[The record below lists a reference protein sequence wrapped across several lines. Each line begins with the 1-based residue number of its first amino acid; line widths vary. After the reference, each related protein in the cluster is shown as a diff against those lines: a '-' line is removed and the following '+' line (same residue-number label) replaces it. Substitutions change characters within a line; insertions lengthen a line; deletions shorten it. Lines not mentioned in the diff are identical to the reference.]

1 MDVMDKELKVPKL
14 RFKDDGGREFP
25 QWEERKLGEVCKI
38 VTGNSNVDESLE
50 NGKYRF
56 FDRGIDVEHF
66 LDSYYLD
73 TEAIIYAGEG
83 SSFLPR
89 YYEGKFALHQ
99 RCYALYN
106 FVGINIKYCYY
117 YLLTCNNH
125 FMRYA
130 VGTTVKSLRLNSF
143 QSCIVFL
150 PTLPEQRKIAD
161 FLTAYDELID
171 NQKKRV
177 EVLKL
182 RKKGLL
188 QKIFSQEI
196 RFKDDEGREF
206 PAWEERRLGDC
217 AEINPLSVNLPK
229 RFIYIDLESV
239 KSGRLLSYKVLT
251 KENAPSRAQRQV
263 LNGDILFQMVRPYQN
278 NHLLFNEISKLPVV
292 ASTGYSILRCNKNY
306 SGYIYYAVQEK
317 NFFRDMLNSC
327 VGATYPAINVY
338 SLSMLKILL
347 PTLPEQRKIADFLSV
362 ADHQITLEE
371 KRLDTMRLIKKALF
385 QQLFV

>member
-14 RFKDDGGREFP
+14 RFKDDEGREFP
-25 QWEERKLGEVCKI
+25 QWEKRRLGEVALNISSGKSQKCEDGKYSLYGSTGI
-38 VTGNSNVDESLE
+38 IGNSREADYLGSKLIIARV
-50 NGKYRF
+50 GACGFCRF
-56 FDRGIDVEHF
+56 VTEPCGISDNALVITSNDYNYN
-66 LDSYYLD
+66 LQWLYY
-73 TEAIIYAGEG
+73 
-83 SSFLPR
+83 
-89 YYEGKFALHQ
+89 
-99 RCYALYN
+99 C
-106 FVGINIKYCYY
+106 VGIKH
-117 YLLTCNNH
+117 LE
-125 FMRYA
+125 RYA
-130 VGTTVKSLRLNSF
+130 IGTAQPLITGSLLKRINLLF
-143 QSCIVFL
+143 
-150 PTLPEQRKIAD
+150 PTLSEQRKIAD

-371 KRLDTMRLIKKALF
+371 KRLDTMRLIKKALL